1 MVPLTVAWHR
11 RAMETFLAGL
21 DPLLIYLVVA
31 GLAFGESVS
40 FLSFF
45 LPGEVALVTAAALAG
60 PVGTDPI
67 VLGAVAVTAAAAGGW
82 CGYELGRRFGPG
94 LMSWRPIADR
104 VDERLARLD
113 QTLQRGSG
121 IAVVV
126 AGRFNQFT
134 RALVPAVAG
143 MGRMPRH
150 RFLWA
155 NAAGAIAWGV
165 GFTVIGHVA
174 AEWWRTTSGP
184 AHVVMAV
191 VLASVAGAWWALG
204 RVGNVERPRD

>member
-1 MVPLTVAWHR
+1 MVLLSAAWHL

-60 PVGTDPI
+60 PVGTDP
-67 VLGAVAVTAAAAGGW
+67 VMLGGVAVIAATAGGW

-94 LMSWRPIADR
+94 VMKWRPIADR
-104 VDERLARLD
+104 VNERLGQLD

-121 IAVVV
+121 SAVVV

-134 RALVPAVAG
+134 RALVPVVAG
-143 MGRMPRH
+143 MARMPRH
-150 RFLWA
+150 RFMWA

-165 GFTVIGHVA
+165 GFTVVGHVA
-174 AEWWRTTSGP
+174 AEWWRTTSGS

-204 RVGNVERPRD
+204 RINNVERPRD

>member
-1 MVPLTVAWHR
+1 MR
-11 RAMETFLAGL
+11 
-21 DPLLIYLVVA
+21 
-31 GLAFGESVS
+31 
-40 FLSFF
+40 
-45 LPGEVALVTAAALAG
+45 
-60 PVGTDPI
+60 
-67 VLGAVAVTAAAAGGW
+67 
-82 CGYELGRRFGPG
+82 
-94 LMSWRPIADR
+94 WRPIADH

-121 IAVVV
+121 IAVVM

-143 MGRMPRH
+143 MGRLPRH